1 MVLFVRGKEWLQC
14 KYGKSVQPE
23 ERAGPTVFSL
33 RGSSSTWSFHPQL
46 PRVYVCVHPS
56 CVTLEPGTFS
66 PDMLTL
72 GQVDVGGGGS
82 DEVFVANTRFMHPG
96 PDVEGTFWLIHT
108 WNLQSLCAFITIR
121 LTLNVTGRPLHQ
133 AFAGW
138 INTLSS
144 SSLHS
149 LLSFVCFREKYISFT
164 SKRVLQIYFIILCR
178 LGVRGFA

>member
-56 CVTLEPGTFS
+56 CVTLESGTFS

-72 GQVDVGGGGS
+72 GQVDGGEGS
-82 DEVFVANTRFMHPG
+82 DEVFVQTRA
-96 PDVEGTFWLIHT
+96 
-108 WNLQSLCAFITIR
+108 LCT
-121 LTLNVTGRPLHQ
+121 Q
-133 AFAGW
+133 AQMLRAPFGW
-138 INTLSS
+138 YTPEIYSHSVHLSQY
-144 SSLHS
+144 
-149 LLSFVCFREKYISFT
+149 C
-164 SKRVLQIYFIILCR
+164 
-178 LGVRGFA
+178 